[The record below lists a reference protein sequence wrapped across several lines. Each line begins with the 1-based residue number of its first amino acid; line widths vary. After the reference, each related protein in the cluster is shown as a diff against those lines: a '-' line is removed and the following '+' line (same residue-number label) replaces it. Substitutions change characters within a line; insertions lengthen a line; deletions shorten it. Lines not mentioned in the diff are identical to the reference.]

1 MRQKDEVVEVFDLFA
16 KRYSD
21 QYFDRHMYRD
31 TLEYFSSMIA
41 KDARMLEI
49 ACGPG
54 NVTHT
59 LLEIN
64 SQFSILG
71 IDISPEMISI
81 AKKNINIAEF
91 KVHDILNLSQ
101 LNEKFPAILVGFC
114 FPYLNKSE
122 VLESLKQISLASNN
136 QATLY
141 ISTIAGDYNN
151 SSFKGSSTGEGK
163 PLTIYYYDI
172 DFFRKELKPYG
183 FELQQHYIK
192 SRKSTDGTE
201 EQDLIL
207 IAKRN
212 ILN

>member
-1 MRQKDEVVEVFDLFA
+1 MKQKDEVIEVFDLFA

-41 KDARMLEI
+41 KDTRVLEI

-54 NVTHT
+54 NVTNT

-71 IDISPEMISI
+71 LDISPEMISL
-81 AKKNINIAEF
+81 AQKNISSAEF

-101 LNEKFPAILVGFC
+101 LDEKFPAILVGFC
-114 FPYLNKSE
+114 FPYLNKEE
-122 VLESLKQISLASNN
+122 VLESLKQIALASTDL
-136 QATLY
+136 ATLY

-151 SSFKGSSTGEGK
+151 SYVKGSSTGEGS
-163 PLTIYYYDI
+163 PLTLYYYDI
-172 DFFRKELKPYG
+172 DFFTKELKPYG
-183 FELQQHYIK
+183 FGLQQHYLK
-192 SRKSTDGTE
+192 SRKNADGSV

-212 ILN
+212 ISN